1 MTDKHD
7 ALVYRAFNRVQDLSK
22 HVRVDVE
29 SVRSGAAREAQEV
42 LRERDGTDGW
52 LDNNMAMQYVGAVNG
67 SGAWYVDLSD
77 ESGWQHIYL
86 YPVDGGDGIALTA
99 GEWEVTAILKVDQER
114 RLVHFASTKHHS
126 TERHLY
132 SVSYDSLEITALVDD
147 SVAASWSASFSS
159 QGGYYILSY
168 LGPDVPY
175 QELYAFNSTSLIR
188 TITTNEVL
196 WNKLQDYA
204 LPNISYLSL
213 EHPDGYSL
221 NVMERLP
228 ANFDPSKKYPVLFT
242 PYGGP
247 GSQRVSKSFRKMFPF
262 S

>member
-1 MTDKHD
+1 M
-7 ALVYRAFNRVQDLSK
+7 
-22 HVRVDVE
+22 
-29 SVRSGAAREAQEV
+29 
-42 LRERDGTDGW
+42 
-52 LDNNMAMQYVGAVNG
+52 
-67 SGAWYVDLSD
+67 
-77 ESGWQHIYL
+77 IL
-86 YPVDGGDGIALTA
+86 Y
-99 GEWEVTAILKVDQER
+99 
-114 RLVHFASTKHHS
+114 
-126 TERHLY
+126 
-132 SVSYDSLEITALVDD
+132 
-147 SVAASWSASFSS
+147 
-159 QGGYYILSY
+159 GY
-168 LGPDVPY
+168 PDVPY